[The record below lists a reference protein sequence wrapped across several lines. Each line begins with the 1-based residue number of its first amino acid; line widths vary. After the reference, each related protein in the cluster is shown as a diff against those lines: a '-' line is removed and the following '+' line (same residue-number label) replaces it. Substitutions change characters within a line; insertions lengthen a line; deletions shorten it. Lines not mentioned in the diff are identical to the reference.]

1 VNEKQGQLW
10 YDAIMSKRLQNL
22 SKYSLPTVNESL
34 VILFILAVGLIALN
48 LPKPAKKHIVSE
60 QQYYSQK
67 TSVVIN
73 KPAVTTGKPPK
84 VNVTPSNNPVPP
96 IVGGLAPVISTIPTQ
111 EPVVFLGIDDG
122 ANKQQFELTMMQQN
136 NIKASLFLA
145 NIFIKDNPQFFA
157 QFQTEG
163 SMIENHSL
171 NHLIPF
177 NHLSYSEQVSE
188 ICGQAD
194 LEQKEFGVRPTLFRP
209 PGGSYNVDTQRAAAT
224 CGMKAVVLWIAK
236 ANGGAMQ
243 YQIGKGLR
251 PGDIVLM
258 HFRPE
263 FQSDLQAFIDAQ
275 NAAGLHTELL
285 ENWLK

>member
-1 VNEKQGQLW
+1 
-10 YDAIMSKRLQNL
+10 MSKRLHNL
-22 SKYSLPTVNESL
+22 SKFNLPTISESL
-34 VILFILAVGLIALN
+34 LILFILAVGLIALN
-48 LPKPAKKHIVSE
+48 LPKPAKNHIVGE
-60 QQYYSQK
+60 QKHYTQK
-67 TSVVIN
+67 PSAVIN
-73 KPAVTTGKPPK
+73 KPAVTTGKPPRVK
-84 VNVTPSNNPVPP
+84 VIPSNNPIPP

-136 NIKASLFLA
+136 NIKASSFLA
-145 NIFIKDNPQFFA
+145 NIFIKDNPQFFG
-157 QFQTEG
+157 QFQAEG
-163 SMIENHSL
+163 SVIENHSL
-171 NHLIPF
+171 NHIIPF
-177 NHLSYSEQVSE
+177 SHLSYSEQVAE
-188 ICGQAD
+188 ICAQAD
-194 LEQKEFGVRPTLFRP
+194 LEQQEFGVRPTLFRP

-243 YQIGKGLR
+243 YQIGNRLR